1 MGAQHADRG
10 TSTAGT
16 LGTTDTDCITITGA
30 REHNLKDVDVEI
42 PKGRITVF
50 TGVSGSGKSSLVF
63 DTVAVESQRQL
74 NETYTWYVRNQLPKH
89 ERPKADT
96 IERLAPAIVVDQR
109 PVGGGA
115 RSTVGTMTDIHAVLR
130 VLFSRC
136 GTPSA
141 GEATAYSFNDPAGMC
156 PECAGLGR
164 TTRIDLD
171 RFLDT
176 GRSLNEGAIRFP
188 PLAVGTAG
196 WQIYATS
203 GLFDPDEPL
212 ERYGPE
218 KWDLL
223 LYGKGFKVKRGER
236 GYNNT
241 YEGLVEHF
249 DRRYVKRG
257 LAALP
262 EKTREMVRAF
272 AKDGTCPRCRG
283 GRLTE
288 AALKSQVAGRNI
300 AEMAALEVTEL
311 SAVLRGIDPADE
323 PVGAAI
329 AARAVTALDRLTDI
343 GLGYL
348 SLDRP
353 TDTLSGGEGQRLK
366 TVRHLGSSLTGM
378 TYIFDEPSTG
388 LHPSDVRRL
397 NDLLVRLRD
406 KGNTV
411 LVVEHDRDV
420 IAIADHVVDMG
431 PGAGAQGGEVVYA
444 GTVRGLAAA
453 DTPTGRGLRR
463 VTDVKKEPRR
473 PGGLLTVRDV
483 TLHNLKG
490 VDFSVPTGVLTVVTG
505 VAGSGKSTLV
515 SGAFVGAHP
524 EAIVVDQS
532 AIGVSARS
540 TPATYLGVMDAIRTL
555 FARANG
561 VPAGLFSFN
570 SAGACEACRGRG
582 EIHTD
587 LAYLDPV
594 TTTCETCRGRRFK
607 DDVLGLTL
615 GRRSI
620 ADVLEMTGAE
630 AQEFFA
636 GGDGGGGGTA
646 GVGESGETGETDE
659 SGAGSADR
667 QTAGGDETAGIV
679 RKLAALIDVGLGYLT
694 LGQSV
699 SSLSGG
705 ERQRLKLATRLH
717 RTGSLYV
724 LDEPTT
730 GLHMADV
737 DGLLDLLDRLVDG
750 GNTVLVIEHD
760 LDVVKRADWVVDLGP
775 GGGRRGGEIVF
786 AGTPRDLVSARG
798 SVTAACLRA
807 SLDGG
812 LLDGAL

>member
-1 MGAQHADRG
+1 M
-10 TSTAGT
+10 STGPDT
-16 LGTTDTDCITITGA
+16 VPVTVTDCITITGA
-30 REHNLKDVDVEI
+30 REHNLKDVDLKI

-50 TGVSGSGKSSLVF
+50 TGVSGSGKSSVVF

-74 NETYTWYVRNQLPKH
+74 NETFTWYVRNQLPKH

-109 PVGGGA
+109 PLGGGA
-115 RSTVGTMTDIHAVLR
+115 RSTVGTLTDIYAILR
-130 VLFSRC
+130 VLYSRC

-156 PECAGLGR
+156 PGCAGLGR

-176 GRSLNEGAIRFP
+176 GRSLNDGAIRFP

-203 GLFDPDEPL
+203 GLFDPDRPL
-212 ERYGPE
+212 DRYPPE
-218 KWDLL
+218 EWDLL
-223 LYGKGFKVKRGER
+223 LYGKGFTVKRGER
-236 GYNNT
+236 AYNNT
-241 YEGLVEHF
+241 YEGLVENF
-249 DRRYVKRG
+249 DRRYVKRDLSA
-257 LAALP
+257 LA
-262 EKTREMVRAF
+262 EKTRDMVRGF
-272 AKDGTCPRCRG
+272 VREGTCPQCQG
-283 GRLTE
+283 ARLTA
-288 AALKSQVAGRNI
+288 AALESRIAGRSI
-300 AEMAALEVTEL
+300 ADMAALEATEL
-311 SAVLRGIDPADE
+311 REVLRGIGPDEE

-329 AARAVTALDRLTDI
+329 AARAVTALDRLVDI
-343 GLGYL
+343 GLGHL

-353 TDTLSGGEGQRLK
+353 AGTLSGGEGQRLK

-378 TYIFDEPSTG
+378 TYVFDEPSTG
-388 LHPSDVRRL
+388 LHPGDIRRL

-431 PGAGAQGGEVVYA
+431 PGAGTHGGEVVFA

-463 VTDVKKEPRR
+463 VTGVKEDVRTPDGR
-473 PGGLLTVRDV
+473 LTVRDV

-490 VDFSVPTGVLTVVTG
+490 VDFHVPTGVLTAVTG

-515 SGAFVGAHP
+515 SEAFVGAHP
-524 EAIVVDQS
+524 EAVVVDQS

-540 TPATYLGVMDAIRTL
+540 TPATYLGAMDAVRAL

-570 SAGACEACRGRG
+570 AAGACEECRGRG
-582 EIHTD
+582 VIHTD

-594 TTTCETCRGRRFK
+594 ATTCEACRGRRFK
-607 DDVLGLTL
+607 DEVLALTL
-615 GRRSI
+615 RSRSV
-620 ADVLEMTGAE
+620 ADVLEMTAE
-630 AQEFFA
+630 EAAGFFGA
-636 GGDGGGGGTA
+636 GGF
-646 GVGESGETGETDE
+646 
-659 SGAGSADR
+659 SGAGGFFG
-667 QTAGGDETAGIV
+667 AGGPAAAGADEAAGTV
-679 RKLAALIDVGLGYLT
+679 RKLTALVEVGLGYLT
-694 LGQSV
+694 LGQPV

-717 RTGSLYV
+717 RTGSVYV

-737 DGLLDLLDRLVDG
+737 EGLLALLDRLVDG

-786 AGTPRDLVSARG
+786 AGTPRDLLAARG
-798 SVTAACLRA
+798 SATAACLRA
-807 SLDGG
+807 SLK
-812 LLDGAL
+812 GAL